1 MPQFGFGLRIDV
13 AQCRAGWKRPR
24 WRELIQ
30 PAESNAMPD
39 ISTDKVCYL
48 IVKAREFDVKVD
60 VEEPDPGGNP
70 TDSDSSEIL
79 QDYADDPTL
88 QEIKTFVDDL
98 NEDEQIDLV
107 ALMWLGRGDFDTSER
122 EDARTEAIRARD
134 EHGHTAEY
142 LLGAPL
148 LGDYLEEALSQF
160 GESCKDIQLNHL

>member
-1 MPQFGFGLRIDV
+1 
-13 AQCRAGWKRPR
+13 
-24 WRELIQ
+24 
-30 PAESNAMPD
+30 MPD
-39 ISTDKVCYL
+39 ISTDKVCFL
-48 IVKAREFDVKVD
+48 IIKAREFDVKVD

-70 TDSDSSEIL
+70 SDSDSREVL

-88 QEIKTFVDDL
+88 QEIKTFIDEM

-107 ALMWLGRGDFDTSER
+107 ALMWLGRGDYDTSEW

-160 GESCKDIQLNHL
+160 GLSCKDIELNHL

>member
-1 MPQFGFGLRIDV
+1 ML
-13 AQCRAGWKRPR
+13 
-24 WRELIQ
+24 E
-30 PAESNAMPD
+30 

-70 TDSDSSEIL
+70 SDSDSREIL

-88 QEIKTFVDDL
+88 LEIKTFIDDL

-107 ALMWLGRGDFDTSER
+107 ALMWVGRGDFEISEW
-122 EDARTEAIRARD
+122 EEARNEAVRARE

-148 LGDYLEEALSQF
+148 LGDYLEEGLNQA
-160 GESCKDIQLNHL
+160 GESCKDIEISHL

>member
-1 MPQFGFGLRIDV
+1 
-13 AQCRAGWKRPR
+13 
-24 WRELIQ
+24 
-30 PAESNAMPD
+30 MPD

-60 VEEPDPGGNP
+60 VEESDPGVSP
-70 TDSDSSEIL
+70 PDSDTTEVL

-107 ALMWLGRGDFDTSER
+107 ALMWLGRGDFDTSEWD
-122 EDARTEAIRARD
+122 DARVEAIRARD

>member
-1 MPQFGFGLRIDV
+1 
-13 AQCRAGWKRPR
+13 
-24 WRELIQ
+24 
-30 PAESNAMPD
+30 MPD

-48 IVKAREFDVKVD
+48 IVKAREFDVKTD
-60 VEEPDPGGNP
+60 VEESDPGVNP
-70 TDSDSSEIL
+70 PDSDMSEAL

-107 ALMWLGRGDFDTSER
+107 ALMWLGRGDFDTSEWD
-122 EDARTEAIRARD
+122 DARAEAIRARD

>member
-1 MPQFGFGLRIDV
+1 
-13 AQCRAGWKRPR
+13 
-24 WRELIQ
+24 
-30 PAESNAMPD
+30 MPD

-107 ALMWLGRGDFDTSER
+107 ALMWLGRGDFDTSEW
-122 EDARTEAIRARD
+122 EDARAEAIRARD